1 MRYTSPRNRAIYAT
15 TSLSRTKQTGPD
27 RHGYRP
33 HFVLVV
39 AMLALTGLAMTTIT
53 PQVAGGATATAPQSQ
68 YGYRIV
74 ASDGGV
80 FDYGNVP
87 FHGSMGGH
95 PLNEPVVGLAS
106 TWDSAGYWEVASD
119 GGVFSF
125 GDAGFY
131 GSMGATHLDAPIVG
145 IAATP
150 DGGGYWLAASDGG
163 VFSFGDAGFY
173 GSMGGQPLNKP
184 VIAMSAAQTSAML
197 TAHYGT
203 AAVEETLI
211 YPSPTPNSPV
221 VVLVHGGGFSSGN
234 WMTDVP
240 YPSLLPEAQYL
251 QENGIT
257 VYVPNYVLSTPTMA
271 PFPQEVDDIVSA
283 ANFAANTAQLLNGDP
298 GNISLFGG
306 SAGGTLVGLAANMVH
321 VKNVID
327 LSGPSDLATFIGWA
341 EANSPT
347 VVAILNDSYLCPS
360 LTSCSA
366 AYLAQWSMALHPASG
381 SHWLIGNSAEDVLM
395 PASQAQEM
403 AAAIGPSA
411 QLYIV
416 PGAAHAFELDAALN
430 PYILAFI
437 KS

>member
-1 MRYTSPRNRAIYAT
+1 MGIAPT
-15 TSLSRTKQTGPD
+15 PD
-27 RHGYRP
+27 GGGYW
-33 HFVLVV
+33 
-39 AMLALTGLAMTTIT
+39 M
-53 PQVAGGATATAPQSQ
+53 
-68 YGYRIV
+68 V

-80 FDYGNVP
+80 FSFGDAGFYGSL
-87 FHGSMGGH
+87 GSQ
-95 PLNEPVVGLAS
+95 PLNAPIVGIAP
-106 TWDSAGYWEVASD
+106 TPDGGGYWEVASD

-131 GSMGATHLDAPIVG
+131 GSMG
-145 IAATP
+145 
-150 DGGGYWLAASDGG
+150 
-163 VFSFGDAGFY
+163 
-173 GSMGGQPLNKP
+173 GQALNKP
-184 VIAMSAAQTSAML
+184 VAAMSAAQASTML

-240 YPSLLPEAQYL
+240 YPLFFPEAQYL

-283 ANFAANTAQLLNGDP
+283 ANFAAHTAELVNGDP
-298 GNISLFGG
+298 GNITLFGG
-306 SAGGTLVGLAANMVH
+306 SAGGTLVGLAADMVR

-327 LSGPSDLATFIGWA
+327 LSGPSDLATFISWA
-341 EANSPT
+341 EASSPT
-347 VVAILNDSYLCPS
+347 ALPVLNSSYLCPS

-366 AYLAQWSMALHPASG
+366 AYLAQWSMALHPATG

-416 PGAAHAFELDAALN
+416 PGEAHAFELDDTLN